1 MALLTMTATQADK
14 NSKLERVT
22 LVQQSPET
30 GGTLHWLSP
39 GECLCRQSLGYQ
51 KLFMARTEAQ
61 G

>member
-1 MALLTMTATQADK
+1 MTATQADK